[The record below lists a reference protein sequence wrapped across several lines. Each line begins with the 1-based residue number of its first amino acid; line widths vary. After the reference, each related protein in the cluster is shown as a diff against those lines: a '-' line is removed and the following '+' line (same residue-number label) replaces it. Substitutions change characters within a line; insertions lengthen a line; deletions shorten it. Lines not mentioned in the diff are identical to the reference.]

1 MMQSSPFA
9 SYVFKKA
16 SVGEAEKRKNFF
28 QKTY

>member
-16 SVGEAEKRKNFF
+16 GVREAEKRKNFF